1 MSATAIPCACVPN
14 VKKGSQRK
22 KCSPIA
28 GGVRMENSK
37 VRLRKSQ
44 IMNPSINNSS
54 VKCLRNCRKFTD
66 IYIAHTKIPS

>member
-1 MSATAIPCACVPN
+1 MSETAIPCACVPN

-37 VRLRKSQ
+37 GPVTKKS
-44 IMNPSINNSS
+44 NNES
-54 VKCLRNCRKFTD
+54 FD
-66 IYIAHTKIPS
+66 Q